1 MITVWEAFL
10 LGTVQG
16 VTEFL
21 PISSSGHLVM
31 AQEVLGVSVPG
42 VLFEVW
48 VHMATLLSIVLIYRQ
63 RIAGLL
69 GGILNR
75 DQKALEY
82 LGLLVLATLPAVA
95 VGLLGEELVK
105 VMFENPVIPG
115 LALLVTG
122 GFLWTTR
129 SVAVAIKG
137 EYPKWTGALLIGL
150 AQALALIPGISRS
163 GTTVVAGLWLGL
175 KAEDAAEFSF
185 LMAIPVILGATLL
198 ELSEIG
204 ASPSLPTATLF
215 VAGMASALTGVLAIQ
230 TFIKSLHKG
239 SFHLFGLYC
248 WIVGFGFLFYLW
260 IK

>member
-1 MITVWEAFL
+1 MTVWEAFF

-48 VHMATLLSIVLIYRQ
+48 VHMATLLSIILIYRH
-63 RIAGLL
+63 RITDLL
-69 GGILNR
+69 RGVLDR

-82 LGLLVLATLPAVA
+82 LGLLVLATLPAVG
-95 VGLLGEELVK
+95 VGILGEGLVK
-105 VMFENPVIPG
+105 VMFENPLIPG
-115 LALLVTG
+115 MALLVTG

-129 SVAVAIKG
+129 SVVIAIEG
-137 EYPKWTGALLIGL
+137 GYPKWTGALLIGL
-150 AQALALIPGISRS
+150 AQALALVPGISRS

-175 KAEDAAEFSF
+175 KAKDAAEFSF

-198 ELSEIG
+198 QLSEIG
-204 ASPSLPTATLF
+204 VSPSLPTATLF
-215 VAGMASALTGVLAIQ
+215 VAGTASALTGVLAIQ

-248 WIVGFGFLFYLW
+248 WIVGCAFLLYLW